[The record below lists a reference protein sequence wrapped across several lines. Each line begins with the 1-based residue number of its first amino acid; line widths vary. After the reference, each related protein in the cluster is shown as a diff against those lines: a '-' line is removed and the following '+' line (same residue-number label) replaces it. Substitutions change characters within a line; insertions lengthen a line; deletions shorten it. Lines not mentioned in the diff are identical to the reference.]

1 MVTVYVM
8 GADPGLKKLGFAIN
22 PDRRRSRMQTGSAVP
37 LSLLHKRVLPPSDAA
52 PVEAYAHWLLRDR
65 RKHGEWFDVTLPEA
79 VAAIE
84 SAVDAVARGERMKRS
99 GVGRKQIN
107 HEQMPA
113 RLPAGTIARIVSVLR
128 PSESKSDFLREAV
141 ENELTRRSA
150 IERELTRRERKG

>member
-1 MVTVYVM
+1 MLTE
-8 GADPGLKKLGFAIN
+8 GASPAK
-22 PDRRRSRMQTGSAVP
+22 PR
-37 LSLLHKRVLPPSDAA
+37 
-52 PVEAYAHWLLRDR
+52 
-65 RKHGEWFDVTLPEA
+65 
-79 VAAIE
+79 
-84 SAVDAVARGERMKRS
+84 